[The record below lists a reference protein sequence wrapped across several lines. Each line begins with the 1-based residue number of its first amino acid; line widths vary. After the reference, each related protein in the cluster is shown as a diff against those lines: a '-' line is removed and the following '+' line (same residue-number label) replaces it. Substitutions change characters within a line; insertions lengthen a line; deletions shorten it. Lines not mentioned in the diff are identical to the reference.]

1 MRPLAEVMQQ
11 LLSPVTF
18 ERRTERKVRVE
29 EDAHPPRTASVGGNP
44 TQGMGCHGSLT
55 SVRWADSGDFRGA
68 GPSGLGGQTALQ
80 PDGRPAGHM
89 FQAVSSTGRPE
100 GLWKAVCC
108 DSGGILASESGGQI
122 PKSRPH
128 GPPRA
133 PHDWP
138 LAGVGG
144 EAKGL
149 RADGAWGIVADQ
161 EAEGRFPSR
170 PESPGSP
177 GDGPRPFHSQ
187 VMALVEAGPA
197 KGHGQ
202 VCFSGDGQYSAGLDR
217 GWTSRRWMGRNHR
230 LAGVPPSPPV
240 YERGRFRP

>member
-108 DSGGILASESGGQI
+108 DSGGILASEIGGQN

-128 GPPRA
+128 GTAPRA
-133 PHDWP
+133 PRLASRRRRGRSKGPAGRRRVGHRGRPRGGREVPIATGESWQSGRRP
-138 LAGVGG
+138 EALSLAG
-144 EAKGL
+144 
-149 RADGAWGIVADQ
+149 DGA
-161 EAEGRFPSR
+161 R
-170 PESPGSP
+170 
-177 GDGPRPFHSQ
+177 
-187 VMALVEAGPA
+187 
-197 KGHGQ
+197 
-202 VCFSGDGQYSAGLDR
+202 
-217 GWTSRRWMGRNHR
+217 
-230 LAGVPPSPPV
+230 
-240 YERGRFRP
+240 RGRPCQGAWSSLLFGRRAV